1 MERPLAVA
9 ATVVLQVARHP
20 AIWVMLVEGQ
30 VIHLPVTEQAVAVAP
45 VRLVVTEHPSAAGKV
60 AMEHQAAY
68 PALLNIM
75 VVVVVA
81 VSFLQARVI
90 VAVKV
95 AAETVPDTIR
105 QYQPLPE

>member
-1 MERPLAVA
+1 
-9 ATVVLQVARHP
+9 
-20 AIWVMLVEGQ
+20 
-30 VIHLPVTEQAVAVAP
+30 
-45 VRLVVTEHPSAAGKV
+45 
-60 AMEHQAAY
+60 
-68 PALLNIM
+68 M
-75 VVVVVA
+75 VVVAVA